1 MKASYAHGTSK
12 VPLIGQTIG
21 ERLDEVAARFP
32 TNEALVSVFENRR
45 FTYAEFLEEANR
57 VARALMALGVGK
69 GDRVGVWSA
78 NCVAW
83 VLAQFATARIGAI
96 LVTLNPAY
104 RLYELEFALRQSEC
118 NLLISGE
125 GFKDIDYAPMLREL
139 IPELSATDTRQDL
152 HSLKFPHLRRIVFL
166 GAARKLVRGEDC
178 WIDSPTQLRTG

>member
-1 MKASYAHGTSK
+1 MKMSYAHGTSN

-21 ERLDEVAARFP
+21 DLLNEVAARFP

-45 FTYAEFLEEANR
+45 FTYTQFVEEVNL
-57 VARALMALGVGK
+57 VARALLALGVGK

-118 NLLISGE
+118 NVLISGE
-125 GFKDIDYAPMLREL
+125 RFKDDDYARMLHEL
-139 IPELSATDTRQDL
+139 IPEL
-152 HSLKFPHLRRIVFL
+152 
-166 GAARKLVRGEDC
+166 AANPRAE
-178 WIDSPTQLRTG
+178 